1 MKYFL
6 AILLLFAVTCATVE
20 EKYLDV
26 DNTEDAE
33 LEFSFKKIFKG
44 IGGFFKGTL
53 GKVFKG
59 LKKTVQKGI
68 KWLKDHNLWDTVVG
82 KVKQL
87 GKKLANGVCNKFLKT
102 KDNACDGVVD
112 FIADHVLK
120 TN

>member
-33 LEFSFKKIFKG
+33 LELNFKKIFKG

-53 GKVFKG
+53 GKVFRG
-59 LKKTVQKGI
+59 LKKTVQKAV
-68 KWLKDHNLWDTVVG
+68 KWLKDNNLWDTVVS

-87 GKKLANGVCNKFLKT
+87 GKKVINGACSKYLKIQ
-102 KDNACDGVVD
+102 DDSCGGVVD
-112 FIADHVLK
+112 FISDHVLK
-120 TN
+120 KN